1 MGRELH
7 FPELTIF
14 LEVELALNASHQH
27 KKVRKKKERK
37 KKKKPITLSPANLV
51 ASLFSEFIIF
61 HVSFPRISDS
71 RLPPAVPGQ
80 DRTSHP
86 RSSWLQLG

>member
-14 LEVELALNASHQH
+14 LKVELALNASHQH

-37 KKKKPITLSPANLV
+37 KKKSHHTVFGQSGRFFIFGVYHISCF
-51 ASLFSEFIIF
+51 FS
-61 HVSFPRISDS
+61 
-71 RLPPAVPGQ
+71 
-80 DRTSHP
+80 
-86 RSSWLQLG
+86 